1 MAVKIDSYLNS
12 YHICVHLMSVHNMS
26 KHDMR
31 FFLRMMFGHENH
43 RSTDEML
50 EYLQTTGSNYLEWL
64 RTIDCFV
71 NEAKEGISNVL
82 IENCG
87 HKYPELSSPV
97 MKRLMHLLE
106 RDYHVNLIYIGNLV
120 YYHPS
125 LDTFHVAASY
135 MCGKDLNDTEYNEW
149 LAIMTSAAGTTD
161 AEGLAAFLSAG
172 FSDERLPT
180 AVEYKR
186 FCDTDCLASELV

>member
-26 KHDMR
+26 KHDMS
-31 FFLRMMFGHENH
+31 FFLRMMFGHEND

-82 IENCG
+82 IEDCD
-87 HKYPELSSPV
+87 HRYPELNSPV
-97 MKRLMHLLE
+97 MKRLMYFLE
-106 RDYHVNLIYIGNLV
+106 EKYHVDLIFMGNLV
-120 YYHPS
+120 HHYPS
-125 LDTFHVAASY
+125 LDTFHVSASY

-161 AEGLAAFLSAG
+161 SAGLAAFLSLG
-172 FSDERLPT
+172 FGDRRLPT
-180 AVEYKR
+180 AIEYKR
-186 FCDTDCLASELV
+186 FCDTDCLMTELV